1 MNSAVGAM
9 TTGPGRIVL
18 MLAGIV
24 ILCVCLYYLYKY
36 INGDADKADMVVF
49 ANSTGGLPGQ
59 ATAATEF
66 TVTPSSG
73 SGKTATAGTAQIP
86 ALYKGGEY
94 SVSIW
99 IYIANWGTN
108 ANKNKTFLTIDGG
121 GSEFN
126 TLQMYMGASTNKMG
140 IRVSTQSPNSK
151 NPKLFTGTGQ
161 NATIQSTLNAGQAS
175 PYSDGEQDFLQGD
188 LQSVDLQKWV
198 HVCVVLS
205 GRRLD
210 VYMDGKLTRSVVLSS
225 MFDVDGNGT
234 TYKMKVGG
242 PNGFGGLIGQ
252 INAANFAY
260 TPDRVWALYNNGPE
274 DTSIWTQFL
283 TYFDP
288 GQYSFSLKRNGQD
301 IIAGSTSS

>member
-9 TTGPGRIVL
+9 TTGPGRIIM

-36 INGDADKADMVVF
+36 LNGAAEKADMVVF
-49 ANSTGGLPGQ
+49 SNSSGGLPGQ
-59 ATAATEF
+59 DATASEF
-66 TVTPSSG
+66 KVQPSSG
-73 SGKTATAGTAQIP
+73 SGTNAVAGSSQIP
-86 ALYKGGEY
+86 AIYKGGEY

-99 IYIANWGTN
+99 IYVANWGIN

-121 GSEFN
+121 GGNFN

-151 NPKLFTGTGQ
+151 NPMLFTGTGT
-161 NATIQSTLNAGQAS
+161 NASIQGTLNAGQAS

-188 LQSVDLQKWV
+188 LQAVDLQKWV

-210 VYMDGKLTRSVVLSS
+210 VYMDGKLTRSVVLGS
-225 MFDVDGNGT
+225 MFDVDGNGS

-283 TYFDP
+283 KYFDP
-288 GQYSFSLKRNGQD
+288 GQYSFSLKRNGET
-301 IIAGSTSS
+301 IASGSTPS

>member
-9 TTGPGRIVL
+9 TTGPGRIIM

-49 ANSTGGLPGQ
+49 SNSTGGLPGQ
-59 ATAATEF
+59 AAAATEF
-66 TVTPSSG
+66 KITPASG
-73 SGKTATAGTAQIP
+73 SGRTAVAGTAQIP
-86 ALYKGGEY
+86 AIYKGGEY
-94 SVSIW
+94 SVSVW

-108 ANKNKTFLTIDGG
+108 ATKNKTFLTLDGG
-121 GSEFN
+121 GGQFN

-140 IRVSTQSPNSK
+140 IRVSTQTTNSK
-151 NPKLFTGTGQ
+151 NPKLSQ
-161 NATIQSTLNAGQAS
+161 NATIQDALNAGQAS

-205 GRRLD
+205 GHRLD
-210 VYMDGKLTRSVVLSS
+210 VYMDGKLTRSAVLNS
-225 MFDVDGNGT
+225 MFDVDGTGA
-234 TYKMKVGG
+234 TYRMRVGG

-260 TPDRVWALYNNGPE
+260 TPDRVWALYNNGPQ

-288 GQYSFSLKRNGQD
+288 GQYSFSLKRNGED
-301 IIAGSTSS
+301 IISGSTPS

>member
-1 MNSAVGAM
+1 MNSAVGAL
-9 TTGPGRIVL
+9 TTGPGRIMM

-49 ANSTGGLPGQ
+49 SNSSGGLPAQGT
-59 ATAATEF
+59 TASEF
-66 TVTPSSG
+66 KVSPASG
-73 SGKTATAGTAQIP
+73 SGNNAAAATAQIP
-86 ALYKGGEY
+86 AIYKGGEY

-108 ANKNKTFLTIDGG
+108 KNKNKTFLTLDGG
-121 GSEFN
+121 GGTFN
-126 TLQMYMGASTNKMG
+126 TLQMYMGANTNKMG
-140 IRVSTQSPNSK
+140 IRVSTVLDPTSRPNLR
-151 NPKLFTGTGQ
+151 PAQ
-161 NATIQSTLNAGQAS
+161 QADIEAAAIS
-175 PYSDGEQDFLQGD
+175 PYRDDDFLQGD

-198 HVCVVLS
+198 HICVVLS

-210 VYMDGKLTRSVVLSS
+210 VYMDGKLTRSAVLDS

-234 TYKMKVGG
+234 SYIMKVGG
-242 PNGFGGLIGQ
+242 PKGFGGLIGQ

-260 TPDRVWALYNNGPE
+260 TPDRVWALYNNGPI

-283 TYFDP
+283 KYFDP
-288 GQYSFSLKRNGQD
+288 GQYSFSLKRNGED
-301 IIAGSTSS
+301 IIAGRTPS

>member
-9 TTGPGRIVL
+9 TTGPGRIIM

-49 ANSTGGLPGQ
+49 SNSTGGLPGK
-59 ATAATEF
+59 ADKATEF
-66 TVTPSSG
+66 TVTPASG
-73 SGKTATAGTAQIP
+73 SGKNAVAGTSQIP
-86 ALYKGGEY
+86 AIYKGGEY
-94 SVSIW
+94 SVSVW

-108 ANKNKTFLTIDGG
+108 VNKNKTFLTLDGG
-121 GSEFN
+121 GGQFN
-126 TLQMYMGASTNKMG
+126 TLQMYMGKEINKMG
-140 IRVSTQSPNSK
+140 IRVSTQNTNNK
-151 NPKLFTGTGQ
+151 NPKLFTSTD
-161 NATIQSTLNAGQAS
+161 ATNTSMQATLDAAAS

-198 HVCVVLS
+198 HICVVLS
-205 GRRLD
+205 GHRLD
-210 VYMDGKLTRSVVLSS
+210 VYMDGKLTRSAVLNS
-225 MFDVDGNGT
+225 MFDVDGTGA
-234 TYKMKVGG
+234 TYRMSVGG
-242 PNGFGGLIGQ
+242 PKGFGGLIGQ

-260 TPDRVWALYNNGPE
+260 TPDRIWALYSNGPQ

-283 TYFDP
+283 SYFDP
-288 GQYSFSLKRNGQD
+288 GQYSFSLKRNGED

>member
-9 TTGPGRIVL
+9 TTGPGRIIM

-49 ANSTGGLPGQ
+49 ANSSGGLPGQ
-59 ATAATEF
+59 ATTASEF
-66 TVTPSSG
+66 KVSPASG
-73 SGKTATAGTAQIP
+73 SGNNKVAGTSQIP
-86 ALYKGGEY
+86 AIYKGGEY
-94 SVSIW
+94 SVSLW
-99 IYIANWGTN
+99 IYVANWGTN

-121 GSEFN
+121 GGQFN

-151 NPKLFTGTGQ
+151 NPKLFTGTGD
-161 NATIQSTLNAGQAS
+161 NASIQATLNTATS

-198 HVCVVLS
+198 HICVVLS

-210 VYMDGKLTRSVVLSS
+210 VYMDGKLTRSAVLNS
-225 MFDVDGNGT
+225 MFDVDGTGA
-234 TYKMKVGG
+234 TYRMRVGG

-288 GQYSFSLKRNGQD
+288 GQYSFSLKRNGET
-301 IIAGSTSS
+301 IAAGSTPS

>member
-9 TTGPGRIVL
+9 TTGPGRIIM

-36 INGDADKADMVVF
+36 LNGAADKADMVVF
-49 ANSTGGLPGQ
+49 ANSSGGLPAQG
-59 ATAATEF
+59 TASVFKVQPA
-66 TVTPSSG
+66 SG
-73 SGKTATAGTAQIP
+73 SGATAVAGTMQMP
-86 ALYKGGEY
+86 AIYKGGEY
-94 SVSIW
+94 SVSLW
-99 IYIANWGTN
+99 IYVANWGVN

-121 GSEFN
+121 GGQFN

-140 IRVSTQSPNSK
+140 IRVSTISPTSS
-151 NPKLFTGTGQ
+151 NPKLFTGTGTSASIQ
-161 NATIQSTLNAGQAS
+161 GTLDNATQ

-198 HVCVVLS
+198 HVCVVIS

-210 VYMDGKLTRSVVLSS
+210 VYMDGKLNRSAVLNTI
-225 MFDVDGNGT
+225 FDVDGTGT
-234 TYKMKVGG
+234 SYQMTVGG
-242 PNGFGGLIGQ
+242 QRGFGGLIGQ

-260 TPDRVWALYNNGPE
+260 TPDRIWALYNNGPA

-283 TYFDP
+283 SWFNP
-288 GQYSFSLKRNGQD
+288 GQYSFSLKRNGET
-301 IIAGSTSS
+301 IAAGTTPS

>member
-36 INGDADKADMVVF
+36 INGDADKADMVVYS
-49 ANSTGGLPGQ
+49 NSTGGLPGQ
-59 ATAATEF
+59 ADKATEF

-121 GSEFN
+121 GEQFN

-151 NPKLFTGTGQ
+151 NRKLFTGTGT
-161 NATIQSTLNAGQAS
+161 NASIQTALNAAQSS
-175 PYSDGEQDFLQGD
+175 PYTDGEQDFMQGD

-210 VYMDGKLTRSVVLSS
+210 VYMDGKLTRSVVLNS

-301 IIAGSTSS
+301 VISGSTPS